1 MPAPTAGTPVVQTV
15 WRLDVDQDQVSGNGN
30 YLQVKGCEGL
40 APTIAPTTADTTDF
54 DSVGWAS
61 SAVTLRGAQIVGT
74 AQRKLYVG
82 SRDAGQEFLRLRS
95 EDLTLFHARIYERIS
110 GGEAYDAWCTAQ
122 WVQQSGGPSDIV
134 KADFTLLVQG
144 QRNIITNPFG
154 VGTVPFISG
163 VSPVT
168 TPVAG
173 GGLVQI
179 FGSGFSTVVQSPANV
194 KFGVTNVTSFVVI
207 SDSLIV
213 AVAPAKTAGPYG
225 VFVTNPTGVSI
236 TGGTPLT
243 YV

>member
-15 WRLDVDQDQVSGNGN
+15 WRLDVDQDLVTGSGNW
-30 YLQVKGCEGL
+30 LQVKGAEAL

-74 AQRKLYVG
+74 AQRKLYSSV
-82 SRDAGQEFLRLRS
+82 RDPGQEFIRARS
-95 EDLTLFHARIYERIS
+95 EDLALFHARIYERVS

-144 QRNIITNPFG
+144 ARSVITNPFG
-154 VGTVPFISG
+154 VGSVPVISG

-173 GGLVQI
+173 GGIIQI
-179 FGSGFSTVVQSPANV
+179 FGSGFSTVAQVATNV
-194 KFGVTNVTSFVVI
+194 KFGVTNVTAFVVQ
-207 SDSLIV
+207 SDSVII
-213 AVAPAKTAGPYG
+213 AVAPAKTAGPYQ
-225 VFVTNPTGVSI
+225 VFVTNTTGVST

>member
-30 YLQVKGCEGL
+30 WLQVKGCEAL

-54 DSVGWAS
+54 DSTGWAS

-74 AQRKLYVG
+74 AQRKTYVG
-82 SRDAGQEFLRLRS
+82 SRDPGQEFLRLRS

-110 GGEAYDAWCTAQ
+110 GGEAYDAWLTAQ

-144 QRNIITNPFG
+144 ARAIISNPFG
-154 VGTVPFISG
+154 VGSVPFIGG

-179 FGSGFSTVVQSPANV
+179 FGSGFTGVNGAASV
-194 KFGVTNVTSFVVI
+194 KFGVTNVTSYVVI

-225 VFVTNPTGVSI
+225 VFVTNATGVSV

>member
-15 WRLDVDQDQVSGNGN
+15 WRLDVDQDQATGSGNW
-30 YLQVKGCEGL
+30 LQVKGCESL
-40 APTIAPTTADTTDF
+40 APTIAPTTADTTDY

-74 AQRKLYVG
+74 AQRKLYTG
-82 SRDAGQEFLRLRS
+82 SRDPGQEFIRLRS

-110 GGEAYDAWCTAQ
+110 GGEAYDAWLTAQ
-122 WVQQSGGPSDIV
+122 WVQQAGSPSDIV
-134 KADFTLLVQG
+134 KSDFTLLVQG
-144 QRNIITNPFG
+144 ARSIITNPFG
-154 VGTVPFISG
+154 VGSVPVVSG

-168 TPVAG
+168 TPAAG

-179 FGSGFSTVVQSPANV
+179 FGSGFTGTVPTTGV
-194 KFGVTNVTSFVVI
+194 KFGGTNATSWVVI

-213 AVAPAKTAGPYG
+213 AVAPAHATGP
-225 VFVTNPTGVSI
+225 VIVLVTNATGAST